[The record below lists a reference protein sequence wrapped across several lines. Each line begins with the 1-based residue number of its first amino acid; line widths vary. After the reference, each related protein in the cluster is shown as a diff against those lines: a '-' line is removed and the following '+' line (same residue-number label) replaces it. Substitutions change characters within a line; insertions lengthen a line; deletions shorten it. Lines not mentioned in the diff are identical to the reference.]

1 MHMVVDVRK
10 ELGQQSLRLRS
21 HEAELNRI
29 DTALVTAAKMGTQLP
44 SPNNIFGALTDASI
58 MCADVLD
65 KYGAKPIP
73 ANVGTELVRLH
84 CAMTDLAASLK
95 MYAVLSV
102 SKDIQVATTSV
113 PIQWPAASIGKS

>member
-65 KYGAKPIP
+65 NYGAKPIP
-73 ANVGTELVRLH
+73 AHVGTGLVRLH

-95 MYAVLSV
+95 MYAILSV
-102 SKDIQVATTSV
+102 SKDI
-113 PIQWPAASIGKS
+113 